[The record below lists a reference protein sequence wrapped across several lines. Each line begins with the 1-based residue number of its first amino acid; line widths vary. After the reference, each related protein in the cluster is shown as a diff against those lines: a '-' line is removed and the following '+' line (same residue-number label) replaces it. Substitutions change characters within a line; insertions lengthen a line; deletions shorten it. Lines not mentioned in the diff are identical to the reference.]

1 MNAHQPPEYDKETL
15 YAIRAC
21 IVGQANEGQQ
31 KLAMDWIITKAAN
44 LYDMSY
50 RPDGAGGARATDFH
64 EGRRFV
70 GNQIVKM
77 TRPETLKALEAAEKR
92 ERAGGN
98 RRKSEAKNDD

>member
-1 MNAHQPPEYDKETL
+1 MDAHSPAPYDKAVLT
-15 YAIRAC
+15 AIRAC
-21 IVGQANEGQQ
+21 IAGKANEGQQ

-50 RPDGAGGARATDFH
+50 RPDGKGGARATEFH

-77 TRPETLKALEAAEKR
+77 TREETLRALENREKTKGR
-92 ERAGGN
+92 RA
-98 RRKSEAKNDD
+98 KVEE

>member
-1 MNAHQPPEYDKETL
+1 MEAHSPAPYDEEDIM
-15 YAIRAC
+15 AIRAC
-21 IVGQANEGQQ
+21 LSGAANEGQQ

-50 RPDGAGGARATDFH
+50 RAGDSGATAFH

-77 TRPETLKALEAAEKR
+77 TRPETLQAVKSRAKR
-92 ERAGGN
+92 TRQ
-98 RRKSEAKNDD
+98 EAKP